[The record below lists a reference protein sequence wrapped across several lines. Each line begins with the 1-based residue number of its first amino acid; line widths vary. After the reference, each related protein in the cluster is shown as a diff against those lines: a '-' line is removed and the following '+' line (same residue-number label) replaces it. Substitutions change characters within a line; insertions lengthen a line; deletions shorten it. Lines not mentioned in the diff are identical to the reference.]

1 MSVFKVILTILVN
14 IFILFLFFVFCFDFY
29 AQIVLQ
35 DVTRQAARY
44 SITRGRMGDLWF
56 NPAVNSQT
64 NLLIPS
70 LFLELNALNELGEG
84 ESLTGDLALLFC
96 GSQSCGNNVL
106 EYYRNLYLNRIS
118 GNQDQNQNVLR
129 VPILAWYSIGL
140 ANRLVV
146 SQLGG
151 AVSQY
156 PCFFPG
162 TLNDNALGLPV
173 GPSIDG
179 CLLCFAR
186 PSQPRCPENAFGGD
200 SIVVTCMF
208 NSGNAVTN
216 FVRNLGGFFG
226 ANVSGL
232 GILQAEF
239 VAFYPSSLTNPCLW
253 PGC

>member
-14 IFILFLFFVFCFDFY
+14 IFTLFLFFVFCFDFY

-56 NPAVNSQT
+56 SPAADSGPT
-64 NLLIPS
+64 SPIRS
-70 LFLELNALNELGEG
+70 LFHRLNALNELRE
-84 ESLTGDLALLFC
+84 EEISTLDIAPSFC
-96 GSQSCGNNVL
+96 GGLCQGDFL
-106 EYYRNLYLNRIS
+106 AYYRNLYLNGIPNGR
-118 GNQDQNQNVLR
+118 G

-140 ANRLVV
+140 ANRLAV

-162 TLNDNALGLPV
+162 TLDRNTFDLPEGLIV
-173 GPSIDG
+173 DG

-186 PSQPRCPENAFGGD
+186 PSQPGCGANAFGGD

-232 GILQAEF
+232 GILRAEF

-253 PGC
+253 PGCQR

>member
-14 IFILFLFFVFCFDFY
+14 IFTLFLFFVFCFDFY

-56 NPAVNSQT
+56 SPAVNSQT

-70 LFLELNALNELGEG
+70 LFHELNVLNNPSGGGGNLR
-84 ESLTGDLALLFC
+84 DLALFFC
-96 GSQSCGNNVL
+96 GSQSCGDNVL
-106 EYYRNLYLNRIS
+106 AYYRNLYLNEID
-118 GNQDQNQNVLR
+118 GNQNQNVR

-140 ANRLVV
+140 ANMLAV

-162 TLNDNALGLPV
+162 TLNENTFGLPV
-173 GPSIDG
+173 GLIVDG

-186 PSQPRCPENAFGGD
+186 PSQPECDANAFGGD

-226 ANVSGL
+226 ANVGGL

-239 VAFYPSSLTNPCLW
+239 VAFYPSSLSNPCLW
-253 PGC
+253 PGCER

>member
-1 MSVFKVILTILVN
+1 VN

-44 SITRGRMGDLWF
+44 GVTRGRMGDLWF
-56 NPAVNSQT
+56 NPAVNAT

-70 LFLELNALNELGEG
+70 LFLGLNALNELGE
-84 ESLTGDLALLFC
+84 EEILTLDIAPSFC
-96 GSQSCGNNVL
+96 GGPSCGGDFL
-106 EYYRNLYLNRIS
+106 RYYQNLYLNMIPNSRE
-118 GNQDQNQNVLR
+118 

-140 ANRLVV
+140 ANRLAV

-151 AVSQY
+151 AVRQY

-162 TLNDNALGLPV
+162 TLNENTFGLPEGLIV
-173 GPSIDG
+173 DG

-186 PSQPRCPENAFGGD
+186 PSQPRCRENAFGGD

>member
-1 MSVFKVILTILVN
+1 LT
-14 IFILFLFFVFCFDFY
+14 
-29 AQIVLQ
+29 
-35 DVTRQAARY
+35 R
-44 SITRGRMGDLWF
+44 
-56 NPAVNSQT
+56 
-64 NLLIPS
+64 
-70 LFLELNALNELGEG
+70 
-84 ESLTGDLALLFC
+84 DLAPSFC
-96 GSQSCGNNVL
+96 GGSCEGNFL
-106 EYYRNLYLNRIS
+106 AYYRNLYLSEIPM
-118 GNQDQNQNVLR
+118 DPNQNVR

-140 ANRLVV
+140 ANRLAV

-162 TLNDNALGLPV
+162 TLDENTFGLPEGLIV
-173 GPSIDG
+173 DG

-186 PSQPRCPENAFGGD
+186 PSQPGCEENAFGGD

-226 ANVSGL
+226 ANVGGL

>member
-14 IFILFLFFVFCFDFY
+14 IFVLFLFFVFCFDFY

-56 NPAVNSQT
+56 NPAADET
-64 NLLIPS
+64 TLLIPS
-70 LFLELNALNELGEG
+70 LFLELNALNELGE
-84 ESLTGDLALLFC
+84 EKILTLNLAPSFC
-96 GSQSCGNNVL
+96 GGLCQGNFL
-106 EYYRNLYLNRIS
+106 AYYRNLYLNGI
-118 GNQDQNQNVLR
+118 DTNQNENVR

-140 ANRLVV
+140 ANRLAV

-151 AVSQY
+151 AVRQY
-156 PCFFPG
+156 PCFFLG
-162 TLNDNALGLPV
+162 TLDDNTFGLPEGLLV
-173 GPSIDG
+173 DG

-186 PSQPRCPENAFGGD
+186 PSQPGCRESAFGGD

-226 ANVSGL
+226 ANLGGL

-253 PGC
+253 PGCER

>member
-14 IFILFLFFVFCFDFY
+14 IFTLFLFFVFCFDFY

-44 SITRGRMGDLWF
+44 GVTRGRMGDLWF
-56 NPAVNSQT
+56 SPAVNSQT

-70 LFLELNALNELGEG
+70 LFHRLNALNALSVLGEG
-84 ESLTGDLALLFC
+84 GTLTGDLAPSFC

-106 EYYRNLYLNRIS
+106 AYYRNLYLNGID
-118 GNQDQNQNVLR
+118 GNQNQNVI

-140 ANRLVV
+140 ANRLAV

-151 AVSQY
+151 AVRQY

-186 PSQPRCPENAFGGD
+186 PSQPECDANAFGGD

-226 ANVSGL
+226 ANVGGL

-253 PGC
+253 PEC

>member
-44 SITRGRMGDLWF
+44 SVTRGRMGDLWF

-70 LFLELNALNELGEG
+70 LFHELNVLINPLGG
-84 ESLTGDLALLFC
+84 GGNLRDLAPSFC
-96 GSQSCGNNVL
+96 GGRSCVGNFL
-106 EYYRNLYLNRIS
+106 GYYQNLYLNGID
-118 GNQDQNQNVLR
+118 GNQNQNVR
-129 VPILAWYSIGL
+129 FPILAWYSIGL
-140 ANRLVV
+140 ANRLAV

-151 AVSQY
+151 AVRQY

-162 TLNDNALGLPV
+162 TLDENTFRLPEGIIV
-173 GPSIDG
+173 DG

-186 PSQPRCPENAFGGD
+186 PSQPGCLQNAFGGD

-226 ANVSGL
+226 ANVTGL

>member
-64 NLLIPS
+64 NMLIPS
-70 LFLELNALNELGEG
+70 LFRRLSVLNALREE
-84 ESLTGDLALLFC
+84 EILTLDIAPSFC
-96 GSQSCGNNVL
+96 GGDSCGGNFL
-106 EYYRNLYLNRIS
+106 EYYRNLYLNGID
-118 GNQDQNQNVLR
+118 GNDLQ

-140 ANRLVV
+140 ANRLAV

-162 TLNDNALGLPV
+162 TLDENSGLPQ
-173 GPSIDG
+173 GPIIDG

-186 PSQPRCPENAFGGD
+186 PSQPGCLQNAFGGD

-208 NSGNAVTN
+208 NSGNGVTN

-226 ANVSGL
+226 ANVTGL

-239 VAFYPSSLTNPCLW
+239 GAFYPSSLTNPCLW

>member
-56 NPAVNSQT
+56 NPAANSQT

-70 LFLELNALNELGEG
+70 LFLELNALNALN
-84 ESLTGDLALLFC
+84 ESGQGGTLTGDLALLFC
-96 GSQSCGNNVL
+96 GDQSCGNNVL
-106 EYYRNLYLNRIS
+106 EYYRNLYLNGID
-118 GNQDQNQNVLR
+118 GNNLR

-140 ANRLVV
+140 ANRLAV

-156 PCFFPG
+156 PCFFRG
-162 TLNDNALGLPV
+162 ILDENTFALPD
-173 GPSIDG
+173 GPTTDG

-186 PSQPRCPENAFGGD
+186 PSQQECAANAFGGD

-226 ANVSGL
+226 ANVGGL
-232 GILQAEF
+232 GIAQAEF